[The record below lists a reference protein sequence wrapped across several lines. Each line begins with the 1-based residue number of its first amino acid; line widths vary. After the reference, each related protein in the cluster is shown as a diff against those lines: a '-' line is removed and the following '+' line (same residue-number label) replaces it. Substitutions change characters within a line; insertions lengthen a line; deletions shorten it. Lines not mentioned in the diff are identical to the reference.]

1 MEFRQSDILVDVS
14 FLHSEKEY
22 YPGHGLNSGKSNL
35 ICIFGGDLAATE
47 DGRIRVPLALAQR
60 DGYIRSHTNLIEKVF
75 GVGERKGLVSLP
87 QELAF
92 GKMACRGWV
101 DHIRS
106 GEFTVKQDGITL
118 MPRGLNRPETD
129 QDIDIIRRIGV
140 AALYCLDMSV
150 QALREDPCVRLSS
163 EELDKR
169 VILFKN
175 YVMIDK
181 KRGES

>member
-1 MEFRQSDILVDVS
+1 MEFSQSDILVDVS
-14 FLHSEKEY
+14 FLHSEKED
-22 YPGHGLNSGKSNL
+22 YPGHGLSSGKSNL

-47 DGRIRVPLALAQR
+47 DGQIRVTLAVAQR
-60 DGYIRSHTNLIEKVF
+60 NGYIRSHTNLIEKVF
-75 GVGERKGLVSLP
+75 GVGERKGLASLP

-101 DHIRS
+101 DYIRS

-118 MPRGLNRPETD
+118 MTRGLNRPETD

-169 VILFKN
+169 AILFKN